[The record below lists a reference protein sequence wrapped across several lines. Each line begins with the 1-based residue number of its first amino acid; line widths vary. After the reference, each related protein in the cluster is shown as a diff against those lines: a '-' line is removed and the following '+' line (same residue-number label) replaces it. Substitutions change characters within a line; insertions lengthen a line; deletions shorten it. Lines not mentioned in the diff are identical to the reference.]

1 MSKYEI
7 KVGSTVVGAVAHPMN
22 NFQYHDVKVG
32 TDYTVQIVPWD
43 QFGVGTGS
51 QTDTGSPVVIPAVNL
66 DVELS
71 ASMEKSD
78 SDGNTAATLE
88 KLYDGVEGSNG
99 VSYTLS
105 GTDKYIQY
113 KYAIENYFD
122 RMAVYTADANARV
135 YIAYSTDGITWSY
148 LKADTDHTVDA
159 TGKMTAA
166 SSQADAVTNYF
177 QCVAGTNLALFP
189 NNLVAKYVRLY
200 LTGTYSTTLYEF
212 IPVRMLISELAAIG
226 SLSAISANIGLVE
239 AGVIQS
245 STTTTSGASTTKI
258 DLTNG
263 KIQIYDESDTLRVLI
278 GDLS

>member
-1 MSKYEI
+1 M
-7 KVGSTVVGAVAHPMN
+7 
-22 NFQYHDVKVG
+22 
-32 TDYTVQIVPWD
+32 
-43 QFGVGTGS
+43 
-51 QTDTGSPVVIPAVNL
+51 
-66 DVELS
+66 
-71 ASMEKSD
+71 
-78 SDGNTAATLE
+78 
-88 KLYDGVEGSNG
+88 
-99 VSYTLS
+99 
-105 GTDKYIQY
+105 
-113 KYAIENYFD
+113 
-122 RMAVYTADANARV
+122 
-135 YIAYSTDGITWSY
+135 YIAYTTDGITRSY

-245 STTTTSGASTTKI
+245 STTTTSGASSTKI